1 MEEHF
6 ESYGKL
12 RNKSFPRLRDIYHK
26 NVFLPI
32 LLQNVNLKFKKK
44 IVTSNKL
51 LRKYGNVTRKI
62 NNVLELTEKTSIT
75 CIYNYAGFDFFSCNC
90 M

>member
-32 LLQNVNLKFKKK
+32 LLQNVNLKF
-44 IVTSNKL
+44 
-51 LRKYGNVTRKI
+51 
-62 NNVLELTEKTSIT
+62 
-75 CIYNYAGFDFFSCNC
+75 
-90 M
+90 